1 MALTK
6 TISVK
11 GCHQFAYPEGLVV
24 TESDAT
30 FSIKDAYIVVYT
42 VTGNKESAKITVH
55 CRGNDIALTRFYEFK
70 PSVEEGS
77 DNFIKQAYEYLKT
90 LPEYANATDC

>member
-1 MALTK
+1 MALNK
-6 TISVK
+6 TIFVK
-11 GCHQFAYPEGLVV
+11 GCHQFAYSEGLVV
-24 TESDAT
+24 TESNAT

-42 VTGNKESAKITVH
+42 VTGSKDSAKITVH

-77 DNFIKQAYEYLKT
+77 DNFIKQAYNYLKT
-90 LPEYANATDC
+90 LPEYVDAVDC

>member
-6 TISVK
+6 PISVK
-11 GCHQFAYPEGLVV
+11 GCQQFAYPDGMVV
-24 TESDAT
+24 TEANAT
-30 FSIKDAYIVVYT
+30 FVIQDCYIVVYS
-42 VTGNKESAKITVH
+42 VTGTKESARITVH

-77 DNFIKQAYEYLKT
+77 DNFIKQAYNYLKT
-90 LPEYANATDC
+90 LPEYADAVDC